1 MMNVRIIVN
10 RTNPMCLNRI
20 EFDSWRHIIHYSP
33 YSIFCLTN
41 MFFIIFILFFSKYFP
56 GNSLRCMTNS
66 DGFLLSSKCTF
77 ELNINDPIPD
87 DTKLTTTASKCE
99 IKQADSIH
107 PTSIFD
113 SSCYGEVSI
122 DYNTKKMTVTL
133 THVTGLHSFQS
144 PYDDMFGFL
153 NGIQSVVQYKINGH
167 LEKEK
172 VQMITRIQCKTYDNC
187 ALDKLRKL
195 LPNLTISD
203 TRWNIFKELRTFL
216 NTPESTQGSSLT

>member
-1 MMNVRIIVN
+1 MI
-10 RTNPMCLNRI
+10 
-20 EFDSWRHIIHYSP
+20 
-33 YSIFCLTN
+33 
-41 MFFIIFILFFSKYFP
+41 
-56 GNSLRCMTNS
+56 
-66 DGFLLSSKCTF
+66 
-77 ELNINDPIPD
+77 
-87 DTKLTTTASKCE
+87 
-99 IKQADSIH
+99 
-107 PTSIFD
+107 
-113 SSCYGEVSI
+113 
-122 DYNTKKMTVTL
+122 VTL